1 MKTSVST
8 TILLSSLLLGLMLV
22 TLPTAAKKLPGEID
36 TLVDL
41 RKSEFFNVSI
51 SPSGKY
57 VSVIIRRDDRNTLVV
72 LDRKTMQPIDKK
84 SVEFKKK
91 KFKEVSYSWWIKGD
105 ILAYGVREE
114 SVKYAPGQSGDI
126 FLLHMNKPVNE
137 RLGWYNV
144 ISYLP
149 EDKDNV
155 LISVTP
161 WVRQDEGVRP
171 QVKKMKLST
180 GSMRNVAIGPGRAA
194 QIMSNINGTVLGAA
208 VPTSNL
214 KQDYYY
220 YDNRLDE
227 PKWELMLPNRAEHF
241 MPLSITK
248 DGSSAYGLAQLE
260 KGINAPQILIKITLE
275 TSVIEPVFDFGFAS
289 NIVVEFDRE
298 DGHPEYAS
306 WVDDE
311 PRVKV
316 FKNTQTA
323 KVMAGFAKG
332 FPGYSVSVTGYDD
345 ARENITLWVGSPG
358 IRGEY
363 YIWEK
368 ETGSARYL
376 FSQQEKVDTF
386 GLNTFQSVKYPTSDG
401 VILQGWLLMPRD
413 GKPKGLVNHIH
424 GGPHGPYNEFGFFTE
439 MQVMSE
445 MGYAV
450 FAPNFRGSG
459 GYGNN
464 LERAGYQKWGTRMLD
479 DMREGAE
486 FVQKNYDVGDKVYT
500 MGGSYGGYASAQNM
514 VRHNDYYDC
523 SVIIAGVF
531 DMERQ
536 IDTWDARRSYNI
548 DDYTDT
554 SMGSDSALLRAS
566 SPIRNLDKI
575 KAPLLIIHGKADRRT
590 PFSGAKKFVAA
601 LKKTDIDYTHYFY
614 ANEGHGLYFDD
625 NSLDQYK
632 QIHSFL
638 NQCDSRTSLNIA
650 SR

>member
-1 MKTSVST
+1 MKNRLFAF
-8 TILLSSLLLGLMLV
+8 ILLPSILIGFISV
-22 TLPTAAKKLPGEID
+22 TSPAMAKKLPGEIE

-41 RKSEFFNVSI
+41 RRSEFKNVDI

-57 VSVIIRRDDRNTLVV
+57 LSTIIRRDDRNTLVV

-84 SVEFKKK
+84 SVVYDKKDM
-91 KFKEVSYSWWIKGD
+91 KEVSYSWWIKGD
-105 ILAYGVREE
+105 ILAYRVTQED
-114 SVKYAPGQSGDI
+114 VKYPPGQSGDI
-126 FLLHMNKPVNE
+126 FLLHMDKSVNE
-137 RLGWYNV
+137 RIGSYDVL
-144 ISYLP
+144 SYLP
-149 EDKDNV
+149 EDKDNILV
-155 LISVTP
+155 SIRP
-161 WVRQDEGVRP
+161 FKRQDGGVRP
-171 QVKKMKLST
+171 QIKRMKMST
-180 GSMRNVAIGPGRAA
+180 GMMRNIAIGPGRAA
-194 QIMSNINGTVLGAA
+194 QIVSNINGTVLGAA
-208 VPTSNL
+208 VPKSN
-214 KQDYYY
+214 QEEDYYY
-220 YDNRLDE
+220 YDTRLDE
-227 PKWELMLPNRAEHF
+227 PEWEPMLAEHPGSF
-241 MPLSITK
+241 SSISISK
-248 DGSSAYGLAQLE
+248 DGTVAYGVTQLE
-260 KGINAPQILIKITLE
+260 PGINAPQILIKITLE

-289 NIVVEFDRE
+289 NIRVHFNKE

-306 WVDDE
+306 WVDDK
-311 PRVKV
+311 PKVKI
-316 FKNTQTA
+316 FKNTKAAQ
-323 KVMAGFAKG
+323 VMAGFSKS
-332 FPGYSVSVTGYDD
+332 FPGNVISVTGYDD
-345 ARENITLWVGSPG
+345 AQENITLHVGSPG

-376 FSQQEKVDTF
+376 FSQQEKIDQI
-386 GLNTFQSVKYPTSDG
+386 GLNSFQSVTYPTSDG
-401 VILQGWLLMPRD
+401 SMLQGWLLMPRI
-413 GKPKGLVNHIH
+413 GEPKALINHIH
-424 GGPHGPYNEFGFFTE
+424 GGPHGPYNEFAFFTE

-459 GYGNN
+459 GYGDN

-486 FVQKNYDVGDKVYT
+486 FVQKNYDVGDQVYT

-554 SMGSDSALLRAS
+554 TMGTNPEFLRAS
-566 SPIRNLDKI
+566 SPIRNLDQI
-575 KAPLLIIHGKADRRT
+575 KSPLLIIHGKADRRT

-601 LKKTDIDYTHYFY
+601 LKKTTIDFKYDFY
-614 ANEGHGLYFDD
+614 ANEGHGLYFDA
-625 NSLDQYK
+625 NSQDQYK
-632 QIHSFL
+632 KIHSFL
-638 NQCDSRTSLNIA
+638 NKCDARTALNVA